1 MFQNIFSFTGRIRRW
16 EYGIS
21 LIVYLF
27 IASLINASIA
37 DSNNDSFLG
46 IAYIPMLWFLWAQ
59 GAKRCHDLGN
69 SGWMQIVPFY
79 VIWLILEGGMRGEN
93 KYGPDPKGIMQ
104 PLNTHSP
111 QVVHTNSLVN
121 TTIAT
126 PQPVNSTVNSSKQ
139 QVTLLEVH
147 NVNYSLVQDILKSL
161 RNLDEINDLS
171 YEFLGTT
178 ATITINH
185 QNTSQNLLEKLNSF
199 MENIEVLGVGNGTL
213 KIKLT

>member
-1 MFQNIFSFTGRIRRW
+1 MALFSFEGRIGRG
-16 EYGIS
+16 EYFLS
-21 LIVYLF
+21 LFAYVVAYAILF
-27 IASLINASIA
+27 LYIDLAYNPTIE
-37 DSNNDSFLG
+37 FLFF
-46 IAYIPMLWFLWAQ
+46 IPLLWFLWAQ

>member
-1 MFQNIFSFTGRIRRW
+1 MALFSFEGRIGRGA
-16 EYGIS
+16 YLLS
-21 LIVYLF
+21 LFAYVVAYAILF
-27 IASLINASIA
+27 LYIDLAYNPTIE
-37 DSNNDSFLG
+37 FLFF
-46 IAYIPMLWFLWAQ
+46 IPLLWFLWAQ

-111 QVVHTNSLVN
+111 QVLHTNSLVN